1 MQLKWYNVK
10 GEFNMTQIKFEL
22 SKLGLA
28 ASWLGA
34 VASAGIVGYNI
45 IFTNFG
51 LFGMPL
57 TVLGFIIMAAFMLLS
72 YPMTRLRNK
81 YRDEVEYD
89 SNGISVSHGNFSNL
103 SNQERA
109 EIEKQ
114 KLLQREMLIDS
125 ITLKNITK
133 KGSKD
138 PEQDLKSMIGLSG
151 VKNELHKMASRLAF
165 NQELQKGRKRRKGDV
180 MQADTANHMVFY
192 GNPGTGKTTSV
203 KIITGFLYKY
213 GYIRKNQYIEV
224 DGNFF
229 NGSSFGE
236 STKKVQYI
244 LGQAAGGV
252 LFIDEAY
259 ALLNSLESQEVIATI
274 VKTMEDKRSDLII
287 ILAGYK
293 KEMTALINSNTGLQ
307 SRVKYYF
314 TFEDYSVDEL
324 WQIFKL
330 MASEKGFEVDD
341 DLQNNF
347 TSHMLQE
354 MQKPNYG
361 NARTVRNVLDKA
373 IDNHS
378 MNYMDGV
385 IEADKKLVLVAADLP
400 VEKGMIAVSAAKI

>member
-1 MQLKWYNVK
+1 MS
-10 GEFNMTQIKFEL
+10 QIKFEL
-22 SKLGLA
+22 SKLGLMC
-28 ASWLGA
+28 SWLGTIA
-34 VASAGIVGYNI
+34 MACILGYNI
-45 IFTNFG
+45 IFTDFG

-57 TVLGFIIMAAFMLLS
+57 TIVGFVVMGAFMFLS

-89 SNGISVSHGNFSNL
+89 SNGISLTHGNFSNL

-109 EIEKQ
+109 EIERQ

-133 KGSKD
+133 KGSIAPEKD
-138 PEQDLKSMIGLSG
+138 LENMIGLSG
-151 VKNELHKMASRLAF
+151 VKTELRKMASRLAF
-165 NQELQKGRKRRKGDV
+165 NKELQRGKKKRKNEAL
-180 MQADTANHMVFY
+180 QADTANHMVFY

-236 STKKVQYI
+236 STKKAQFI

-293 KEMTALINSNTGLQ
+293 REMDALINSNTGLQ

-330 MASEKGFEVDD
+330 MASEKGFTVEEQ
-341 DLQNNF
+341 LQDNF
-347 TSHMLQE
+347 TSYMLLE

-385 IEADKKLVLVAADLP
+385 IDADKKLVLVASDLP
-400 VEKGMIAVSAAKI
+400 IEGKMIKVSASILTDA

>member
-1 MQLKWYNVK
+1 MAQL
-10 GEFNMTQIKFEL
+10 KFEL
-22 SKLGLA
+22 AKIGLIIAWIGA
-28 ASWLGA
+28 ALMA
-34 VASAGIVGYNI
+34 C
-45 IFTNFG
+45 
-51 LFGMPL
+51 
-57 TVLGFIIMAAFMLLS
+57 VLGYDMIIKELFTLPVTIFCFCIMAAFMLAS
-72 YPMTRLRNK
+72 YPLTKLRNK
-81 YRDEVEYD
+81 YRDEMDYD
-89 SNGISVSHGNFSNL
+89 SNGISIQHGKFSNL

-109 EIEKQ
+109 AIEKQ

-133 KGSKD
+133 KGSVH
-138 PEQDLKSMIGLSG
+138 PEADLENMIGLSG
-151 VKNELHKMASRLAF
+151 VKTELHKMASRLAF
-165 NQELQKGRKRRKGDV
+165 EKQVRKKKSKNV
-180 MQADTANHMVFY
+180 QADTANHMVFY
-192 GNPGTGKTTSV
+192 GNPGTGKTSSV

-236 STKKVQYI
+236 STKKIQYI
-244 LGQAAGGV
+244 LGQATGGV

-259 ALLNSLESQEVIATI
+259 ALLNSFESQEVIATI

-293 KEMTALINSNTGLQ
+293 SEMMALINSNTGLQ
-307 SRVKYYF
+307 SRIKYYF
-314 TFEDYSVDEL
+314 TFEDYSMDEL

-330 MASEKGFEVDD
+330 MASEKGFSVDA
-341 DLQNNF
+341 DLHDNF

-361 NARTVRNVLDKA
+361 NARTVRNVLDTA

-378 MNYMDGV
+378 VNFMDGK
-385 IEADKKLVLVAADLP
+385 IDSDKKLVLVAADLP
-400 VEKGMIAVSAAKI
+400 VNSGMIAISHEKI